1 MNLAAT
7 DNDPADK
14 AQPDPG
20 DAWAALIGLARMS
33 RLNLLYYRGDQR
45 DAGAPLLLQAARRR
59 GGDEIALL
67 FDEWEEAPLPMVQQ
81 RLDEAVNAA
90 DPGAAPYFGDLP
102 GALAHWQ
109 QAQGLRFFVML
120 YGFERHLR
128 QNPDSPDVAEFDRAL
143 IRLASDPM
151 LELHLLLCMDEDAAP
166 ALDRLRPFIADLGQ
180 EYLRM
185 PELPGAAPRPPEQA
199 TPRDAP
205 QALAPPAFRPD
216 REDASP
222 PAPEEPTLPNPDT
235 WHVGGAPPAGGQPEP
250 RLASEPGVA
259 APADDAEPVLPILP
273 PGAERS
279 DSPRGPDRRR
289 RDFSS
294 LIESLPHETPADL
307 PQPQPAVMPDTH
319 ARADAPMRVY
329 PWFHDHLRQRRS
341 IALRLAVNG
350 ILASTV
356 IGFVMLVAMTLL
368 YAMPQ
373 LGIPPASDAANG
385 VVPAAQAASST
396 KTLSFDDIAR
406 ALGLRLH

>member
-1 MNLAAT
+1 MNFAAT
-7 DNDPADK
+7 DNDPADN

-20 DAWAALIGLARMS
+20 DACAALIALARLS

-45 DAGAPLLLQAARRR
+45 DAGAALLLQAAQRR

-67 FDEWEEAPLPMVQQ
+67 FDEWQEAPLSMLQQ

-109 QAQGLRFFVML
+109 HAQGLRFFLIL

-128 QNPDSPDVAEFDRAL
+128 QDPESPDVAEFDRAL

-166 ALDRLRPFIADLGQ
+166 ALDRLRPFIAELGQ

-185 PELPGAAPRPPEQA
+185 PELPGAPRRPQEPAPPEA
-199 TPRDAP
+199 TMPESR
-205 QALAPPAFRPD
+205 PA
-216 REDASP
+216 REEASP
-222 PAPEEPTLPNPDT
+222 PVPDEPTLPNPGA
-235 WHVGGAPPAGGQPEP
+235 WHTESAPPADRMPEP
-250 RLASEPGVA
+250 RLAGEPDVVSPIG
-259 APADDAEPVLPILP
+259 DAEPVLPILP
-273 PGAERS
+273 PGAEVN

-294 LIESLPHETPADL
+294 LIESLPHETPDAL
-307 PQPQPAVMPDTH
+307 PQSPAAVAPGPH
-319 ARADAPMRVY
+319 ARFDAPMRVY

-341 IALRLAVNG
+341 IAMRFAVNG

-356 IGFVMLVAMTLL
+356 IGFVMLAAMTLL
-368 YAMPQ
+368 WAMPQ
-373 LGIPPASDAANG
+373 LGSPPLPDAANG
-385 VVPAAQAASST
+385 AVPAANAASST